1 MAAHGHDGSADP
13 TTSNGI
19 LTGQELLSETEEVVR
34 RLSALTLTFRAV
46 QQLDGSVQLVCLL
59 PGFGL
64 IAQIFQRVHDQYEQ
78 DALHPE
84 LFP

>member
-1 MAAHGHDGSADP
+1 MAANGHDVPADP
-13 TTSNGI
+13 TTSNGM
-19 LTGQELLSETEEVVR
+19 LTAQEMLSETEEVVR
-34 RLSALTLTFRAV
+34 RLAALTLTFEAV
-46 QQLDGSVQLVCLL
+46 RQLDGSVYLVCRL

-64 IAQIFQRVHDQYEQ
+64 IAQMFQRVHDQYKQ